1 MDAQKIE
8 PEEVVPASRKLGRS
22 DALALAKS
30 AKRVIVAKGAKV
42 QDFAIAGKPDPAAI
56 DAMLG
61 PTGNL
66 RAPCLRVGTTLIVG
80 FSDAAYREVLGGAMK
95 G

>member
-1 MDAQKIE
+1 MDARKIE
-8 PEEVVPASRKLGRS
+8 PAEVVSASRKLGRA
-22 DALALAKS
+22 DALALAKA

-42 QDFAIAGKPDPAAI
+42 QEFAGGPKPDPVAI

-80 FSDAAYREVLGGAMK
+80 FTDDSYRELLGGK
-95 G
+95 TG